1 MTGQV
6 EPIEPLFLDGEYDIF
21 VDDKNRL
28 SVPIELRRAIDPREY
43 GEGLTVLVGKNKK
56 PWLYPDKYYR
66 KLLSQFTPQ
75 AAPPEELLKF
85 DRFNVSM
92 TFTISVDKQG
102 RVVLPDKIVRR
113 TGVSGEVTLA
123 GVRDHMEIWPR
134 AEWEQYYE
142 TQF

>member
-1 MTGQV
+1 
-6 EPIEPLFLDGEYDIF
+6 
-21 VDDKNRL
+21 
-28 SVPIELRRAIDPREY
+28 
-43 GEGLTVLVGKNKK
+43 
-56 PWLYPDKYYR
+56 
-66 KLLSQFTPQ
+66 LSQFTPQ